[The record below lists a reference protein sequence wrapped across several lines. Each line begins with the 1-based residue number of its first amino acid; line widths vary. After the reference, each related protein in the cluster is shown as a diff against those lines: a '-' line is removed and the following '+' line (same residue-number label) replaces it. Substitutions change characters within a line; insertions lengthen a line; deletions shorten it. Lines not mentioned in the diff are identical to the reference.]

1 VRAELARNG
10 GVRLKKMQIERLKLD
25 GTYKI
30 KLERIGDNRGYFMR
44 FYNREIFAAHGLQT
58 VWEQESVS
66 FNKEKNTVRG
76 LHFQLPPFNETK
88 IVRAVQGAIYDV
100 FVDLR
105 KDSPTYGEW
114 DAIELSADN
123 DTAVYIP
130 LGFAHGFKTLTENA
144 LVEYKI
150 DASYNAES
158 ASGIR
163 WNDSDINVDWN
174 VENPITSER
183 DGKLQFF
190 ADFIS
195 PFSGILTT

>member
-1 VRAELARNG
+1 
-10 GVRLKKMQIERLKLD
+10 MQIEPLKLD
-25 GTYKI
+25 GTFKI

-66 FNKEKNTVRG
+66 FNKEKNTLRG
-76 LHFQLPPFNETK
+76 LHFQLQPFNETK
-88 IVRAVQGAIYDV
+88 IVRVAHGAIVDY

-105 KDSPTYGEW
+105 KNSPTYGAW
-114 DAIELSADN
+114 DSLELSAAN

-130 LGFAHGFKTLTENA
+130 KGFAHGFKTLTENA

-150 DASYNAES
+150 DANYNAES

-163 WNDSDINVDWN
+163 WNDADLNVKWN

-183 DGKLQFF
+183 DGQLPKF

-195 PFSGILTT
+195 PF